1 MKRLYKHC
9 VPSVNSDA
17 LNTYRQELLYHCTY
31 HRITLFLRQILTTIK
46 TADTGFIL
54 CWLAHQPNHM
64 RYLGPSRATHLYL
77 LRFHD
82 TLEILLFKYGG
93 EPVRICQPSQSSSW
107 YRSMFGFQTSP
118 QGVGTEHICAFAIQ
132 QERICAITEKPWAHS
147 FVEPGCAL
155 WRLSHLLLAAENRV
169 CKEPF
174 ANVCHLMSG
183 SFPVILIGGL
193 LQDWCLS
200 ICPESARAA
209 HPRLQENIWQTDK
222 LPNFCLLLI
231 HQLEASEA
239 SSCEQLFSFT
249 PTTHTPHPVLPTTSA
264 AEQAATHI
272 PTEACIDDCR
282 LMTLKSVWYVCAQ
295 GEISAKLFHRA
306 KALIHA
312 E

>member
-1 MKRLYKHC
+1 
-9 VPSVNSDA
+9 
-17 LNTYRQELLYHCTY
+17 
-31 HRITLFLRQILTTIK
+31 
-46 TADTGFIL
+46 
-54 CWLAHQPNHM
+54 
-64 RYLGPSRATHLYL
+64 
-77 LRFHD
+77 
-82 TLEILLFKYGG
+82 
-93 EPVRICQPSQSSSW
+93 
-107 YRSMFGFQTSP
+107 MFGFQTNP

-132 QERICAITEKPWAHS
+132 QERICTITEKPWAHS
-147 FVEPGCAL
+147 LVEPGCAL

-239 SSCEQLFSFT
+239 SSCKNRCFPLRLQHILRIQCFLR
-249 PTTHTPHPVLPTTSA
+249 PVQQNKLLPTFLL
-264 AEQAATHI
+264 
-272 PTEACIDDCR
+272 R
-282 LMTLKSVWYVCAQ
+282 L
-295 GEISAKLFHRA
+295 
-306 KALIHA
+306 ALTIVVS
-312 E
+312 